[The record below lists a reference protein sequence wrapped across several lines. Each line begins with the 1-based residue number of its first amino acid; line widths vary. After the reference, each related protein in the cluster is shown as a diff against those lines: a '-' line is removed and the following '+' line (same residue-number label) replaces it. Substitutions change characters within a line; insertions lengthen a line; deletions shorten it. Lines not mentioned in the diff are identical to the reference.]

1 MLPAGNNKAAKTSRL
16 LGRLQKRG
24 LFGFTISQM
33 EELAVALEAD
43 PVDEDYVEDMIVAV
57 YLRHIESA
65 RSGGEVT
72 ALPALVNIFFSIIT
86 IWANLVCHG

>member
-1 MLPAGNNKAAKTSRL
+1 M
-16 LGRLQKRG
+16 GRLQKRG

-65 RSGGEVT
+65 RSRGEVT
-72 ALPALVNIFFSIIT
+72 ASPALVHIFLHYNLGKSCVSWLII
-86 IWANLVCHG
+86 NR